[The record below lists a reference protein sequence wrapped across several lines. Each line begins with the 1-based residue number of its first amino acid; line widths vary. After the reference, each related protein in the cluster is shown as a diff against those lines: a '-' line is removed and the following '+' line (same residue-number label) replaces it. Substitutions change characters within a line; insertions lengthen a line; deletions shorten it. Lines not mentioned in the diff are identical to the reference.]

1 MDIVVPELANA
12 VYEDRV
18 RDAIKALKV
27 STPSK
32 PEGLASLLRSL
43 LHLFT

>member
-18 RDAIKALKV
+18 RDATKARSV
-27 STPSK
+27 STPRRTK
-32 PEGLASLLRSL
+32 GLPSLLRSL
-43 LHLFT
+43 LHLFA